1 MGSTWYG
8 VCILE
13 PPSAAGSSTTANGC
27 GPCDAADPSVFGAL
41 SCTCGD
47 ASPGSPPCTDDM
59 TDGMQQGL
67 SIQPAVAVTNQ

>member
-1 MGSTWYG
+1 MLGKLSIG
-8 VCILE
+8 GALL
-13 PPSAAGSSTTANGC
+13 AACLSLAA
-27 GPCDAADPSVFGAL
+27 PAAADPSVFGAL

-47 ASPGSPPCTDDM
+47 ASPGSPPFTDDM